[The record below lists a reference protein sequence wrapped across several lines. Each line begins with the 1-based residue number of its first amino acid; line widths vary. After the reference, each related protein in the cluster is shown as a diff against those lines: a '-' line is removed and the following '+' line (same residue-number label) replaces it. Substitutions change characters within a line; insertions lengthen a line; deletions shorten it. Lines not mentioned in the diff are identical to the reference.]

1 MKKTLFLFAVLFC
14 VAIFTNCGGGN
25 DAVGVAE
32 KFAKSYLV
40 DHDVKDYTKYLS
52 EKTRTSLLDPVMAD
66 YHKEQQ
72 EKVKALKLKYSVDKE
87 RSLINES
94 GASIYF
100 NITSDTDP
108 DYEKSARV
116 DLKQDLD
123 GKWFV
128 NYYTFPTRF

>member
-1 MKKTLFLFAVLFC
+1 MRKTFFLLAVLFS
-14 VAIFTNCGGGN
+14 VALFTNCGGGD
-25 DAVGVAE
+25 DATGVAE

-40 DHDVKDYTKYLS
+40 DHDVNEYAKYLD
-52 EKTRTSLLDPVMAD
+52 EKTRNAVLDPGMAE
-66 YHKEQQ
+66 YNKEQQ
-72 EKVKALKLKYSVDKE
+72 EKAKALKFKYTIDKE
-87 RSLINES
+87 QSLINES

-100 NITSDTDP
+100 NITSETDP
-108 DYEKSARV
+108 NFKQNSRV